1 MRVFAIGDLHMLG
14 GDDKPMDVF
23 GAHWENHV
31 ERIFSNWRERV
42 QPEDIVL
49 IPGDISWAMSMEKA
63 LPDLQQIGALPGRK
77 IILRGNHDYWWSSVS
92 HLRDVLPKGMFAIQ
106 NDALL
111 LDSIAFCGSRGWTIP
126 APDHPEDEKIY
137 ARELIRLELSLERA
151 KRLSASRIVV
161 MMHYPPL
168 GTGGAETAVSRL
180 LASYHVD
187 DVVYG
192 HLHGLEIKKAVQ
204 GEFDG
209 VRYHFVSSDGL
220 QFQLYQ
226 LPEA

>member
-1 MRVFAIGDLHMLG
+1 MKVFAIGDLHMLG
-14 GDDKPMDVF
+14 GDDKPMNVF
-23 GAHWENHV
+23 GEQWDNHV
-31 ERIFSNWRERV
+31 EKIFSNWRERV

-49 IPGDISWAMSMEKA
+49 IPGDISWAMSMENA

-77 IILRGNHDYWWSSVS
+77 ILLRGNHDYCWSSVA
-92 HLRDVLPKGMFAIQ
+92 HLRDVLPAGLFAIQ
-106 NDALL
+106 NDAVL

-126 APDHPEDEKIY
+126 SADHPEDKKIY

-151 KRLSASRIVV
+151 KKLSASRIIV

-168 GTGGAETAVSRL
+168 GIGGVETEVSRL
-180 LASYHVD
+180 LASYQVD

-192 HLHGLEIKKAVQ
+192 HLHGPEIKKAVQ
-204 GEFDG
+204 GEYDG

-226 LPEA
+226 LPET